1 MIKHIVCY
9 KLKDPS
15 IEGKQKVKENFM
27 KMKEEINLFID
38 LQVGLDFL
46 QSERSYDVVLEI
58 TFKDLETMNEY
69 QKHLYHV
76 NVVKP
81 FMKEARIASVS
92 VDYEI

>member
-15 IEGKQKVKENFM
+15 IEGKQKVKDNFM
-27 KMKEEINLFID
+27 KMKEEINLFVD

-69 QKHLYHV
+69 QKHPYHV

>member
-15 IEGKQKVKENFM
+15 IEGKQKVKDNFM
-27 KMKEEINLFID
+27 KMKEEIDLFID

-69 QKHLYHV
+69 QKHPYHV

-81 FMKEARIASVS
+81 LMKEARIASVS

>member
-58 TFKDLETMNEY
+58 TFKNLETMNEY
-69 QKHLYHV
+69 QKHPYHV

>member
-15 IEGKQKVKENFM
+15 IEGKQKVKDNFM

-58 TFKDLETMNEY
+58 TFKDLETMNDY
-69 QKHLYHV
+69 QKHPYHV

>member
-15 IEGKQKVKENFM
+15 IEGKQKVKDNFI

-69 QKHLYHV
+69 QKHPYHV

>member
-15 IEGKQKVKENFM
+15 LEGKQKVKENFM

-69 QKHLYHV
+69 QKHPYHV

>member
-15 IEGKQKVKENFM
+15 IEGKQKVKDNFM
-27 KMKEEINLFID
+27 KMKEEIDLFID

-69 QKHLYHV
+69 QKHPYHV

>member
-15 IEGKQKVKENFM
+15 IEGKQKVKDNFM

-69 QKHLYHV
+69 QKHPYHV

>member
-69 QKHLYHV
+69 QKHPYHV